1 MVFLRYCKS
10 TIFQANHNT
19 MLNNIGTTMGGKDRL
34 VVVNNRILAI
44 ELCKEKSW
52 IIVHEM
58 EWGEYMVHSISDSP
72 TIQKHT

>member
-1 MVFLRYCKS
+1 
-10 TIFQANHNT
+10 
-19 MLNNIGTTMGGKDRL
+19 MGGKDRL

-58 EWGEYMVHSISDSP
+58 QWGSIWYIAFLTHQP
-72 TIQKHT
+72 LRNILKKNKAYQTLPFGTAIRRGI

>member
-1 MVFLRYCKS
+1 
-10 TIFQANHNT
+10 
-19 MLNNIGTTMGGKDRL
+19 MGGKDRL

-72 TIQKHT
+72 TIEKHTKKE

>member
-1 MVFLRYCKS
+1 
-10 TIFQANHNT
+10 

-52 IIVHEM
+52 VIVHEM

-72 TIQKHT
+72 TIEKHTKKE